1 MDWRPNATQLSSLS
15 PSQCRKLLGQ
25 TGKPA
30 TGLLPFL
37 PGLAEAQ
44 APHWLSPRIQ
54 KPWQR
59 KQNVKLAANV
69 CGKGWGRGLPT
80 ALLPPPRSY
89 HQSPLSGLWWSEV

>member
-15 PSQCRKLLGQ
+15 PGKCRKLLGQ

-44 APHWLSPRIQ
+44 APKRLRLHIGS
-54 KPWQR
+54 
-59 KQNVKLAANV
+59 
-69 CGKGWGRGLPT
+69 
-80 ALLPPPRSY
+80 LLGYRNHGNESRM
-89 HQSPLSGLWWSEV
+89 